1 MTMATLEAECP
12 DLLGLERKVGTMP
25 ENAFAPRAGLKV
37 WVGEGLVPAEQ
48 AVINVF
54 DHALL
59 YGDGVFEGIRIYH
72 GKIFKE
78 QEHIQRFF
86 ESAKVIRL
94 DLPISAERLS
104 RAMYDTIR
112 ANGASGDGYI
122 RLVVTRG
129 VGALGISIRRTA
141 NPTIIIIVDK
151 ISLYPVEVYERGL
164 HCIISSITRN
174 HVNALNPR
182 IKSLNYLNNVLAK
195 AEAHAAG
202 ADEAIMLGVDGHV
215 CECTGDNIFVVR
227 NGELLTPGTW
237 EGLLEGIT
245 RDVVMELARRRGIP
259 VRETSLVRHDLFVA
273 QEVFASGTAA
283 EIVPITD
290 ISGIPVGDGKPGRIT
305 KQLTEDFAAYRNAV

>member
-1 MTMATLEAECP
+1 MTTATMAV
-12 DLLGLERKVGTMP
+12 ERKVETMP
-25 ENAFAPRAGLKV
+25 ENPFAPRPGLKV

-48 AVINVF
+48 AVVNVF

-59 YGDGVFEGIRIYH
+59 YGDGIFEGIRIYH

-78 QEHIQRFF
+78 QQHIQRFF

-94 DLPISAERLS
+94 TLPMSPEQLS
-104 RAMYDTIR
+104 RAMYDTMR
-112 ANGASGDGYI
+112 ANGVSGDGYI

-151 ISLYPVEVYERGL
+151 ITLYPVEVYERGL

-202 ADEAIMLGVDGHV
+202 AEEAIMLGIDGHV

-245 RDVVMELARRRGIP
+245 RDVVMELARKRGIP

-273 QEVFASGTAA
+273 QEVFATGTAA

>member
-1 MTMATLEAECP
+1 MTTATMAV
-12 DLLGLERKVGTMP
+12 ERKVGTMP
-25 ENAFAPRAGLKV
+25 ENAFAPRQGLKV

-59 YGDGVFEGIRIYH
+59 YGDGIFEGIRIYH
-72 GKIFKE
+72 GRIFKE

-94 DLPISAERLS
+94 ELPMTAEEFS

-112 ANGASGDGYI
+112 ANGATGDGYV
-122 RLVVTRG
+122 RLVATRG

-151 ISLYPVEVYERGL
+151 ISIYPVEVYERGL

-245 RDVVMELARRRGIP
+245 RDVVMELARKRGIP

-273 QEVFASGTAA
+273 QEVFATGTAA
-283 EIVPITD
+283 EIVPITE
-290 ISGIPVGDGKPGRIT
+290 ISGIPIGNGKPGRIT
-305 KQLTEDFAAYRNAV
+305 KQLTEDFVAYRNTV

>member
-1 MTMATLEAECP
+1 MTTATMAV
-12 DLLGLERKVGTMP
+12 ERKVETMP
-25 ENAFAPRAGLKV
+25 ENPFAPRPGLKV

-48 AVINVF
+48 AVVNVF

-59 YGDGVFEGIRIYH
+59 YGDGIFAGIRIYH
-72 GKIFKE
+72 GKIFME
-78 QEHIQRFF
+78 QQHIQRFF

-94 DLPISAERLS
+94 TLPMSPEQLS
-104 RAMYDTIR
+104 RAMYDTMR
-112 ANGASGDGYI
+112 ANGVSGDGYI

-151 ISLYPVEVYERGL
+151 ITLYPVEVYERGL

-202 ADEAIMLGVDGHV
+202 ADEAIMLGIDGHV

-245 RDVVMELARRRGIP
+245 RDVVMELARKRGIP

-273 QEVFASGTAA
+273 QEVFATGTAA
-283 EIVPITD
+283 EIVPITE
-290 ISGIPVGDGKPGRIT
+290 ISGIPVGEGKPGRIT
-305 KQLTEDFAAYRNAV
+305 KQLTEDFAAYRNAG

>member
-1 MTMATLEAECP
+1 MAV
-12 DLLGLERKVGTMP
+12 ERKVETMP
-25 ENAFAPRAGLKV
+25 ENPFAPRPGLKV

-48 AVINVF
+48 AVVNVF

-59 YGDGVFEGIRIYH
+59 YGDGIFEGIRIYH

-78 QEHIQRFF
+78 QQHIQRFF

-94 DLPISAERLS
+94 TLPMSPEQLS
-104 RAMYDTIR
+104 RAMYDTMR
-112 ANGASGDGYI
+112 ANGVSGDGYI

-151 ISLYPVEVYERGL
+151 ITLYPVEVYERGL

-202 ADEAIMLGVDGHV
+202 ADEAIMLGIDGHV

-237 EGLLEGIT
+237 EALLEGIT
-245 RDVVMELARRRGIP
+245 RDVVMELARKRGIP

-273 QEVFASGTAA
+273 QEVFATGTAA
-283 EIVPITD
+283 EIVPITE

-305 KQLTEDFAAYRNAV
+305 KQLMEGFLAYRNAI

>member
-1 MTMATLEAECP
+1 MTTTTMAVK
-12 DLLGLERKVGTMP
+12 RKVETMP
-25 ENAFAPRAGLKV
+25 ENPFAPRPGLKV

-48 AVINVF
+48 AVVNVF

-59 YGDGVFEGIRIYH
+59 YGDGIFEGIRIYH

-78 QEHIQRFF
+78 QQHIQRFF

-94 DLPISAERLS
+94 ALPMSPEQLS
-104 RAMYDTIR
+104 RAMYDTMR
-112 ANGASGDGYI
+112 ANGVSGDGYI

-151 ISLYPVEVYERGL
+151 ITLYPAEVYERGL

-202 ADEAIMLGVDGHV
+202 AEEAIMLGIDGHV

-237 EGLLEGIT
+237 EALLEGIT
-245 RDVVMELARRRGIP
+245 RDVVMELARKRGIP

-273 QEVFASGTAA
+273 QEVFATGTAA

>member
-1 MTMATLEAECP
+1 MTTATMAV
-12 DLLGLERKVGTMP
+12 ERKVGTMP
-25 ENAFAPRAGLKV
+25 ENAFAPRPGLKV
-37 WVGEGLVPAEQ
+37 WVGEGIVPAEQ

-59 YGDGVFEGIRIYH
+59 YGDGIFEGIRIYH

-78 QEHIQRFF
+78 REHLQRFS
-86 ESAKVIRL
+86 ESAKAIRL
-94 DLPISAERLS
+94 ELPLTAEELS

-112 ANGASGDGYI
+112 ANGVTGDGYI
-122 RLVVTRG
+122 RLIATRG

-151 ISLYPVEVYERGL
+151 ISLYPAEVYQRGL
-164 HCIISSITRN
+164 HCIISSVTRN

-202 ADEAIMLGVDGHV
+202 ADEAIMLGIDGHV

-245 RDVVMELARRRGIP
+245 RDVVMELARKRGIP

-290 ISGIPVGDGKPGRIT
+290 ISGIAVGDGKPGRIT
-305 KQLTEDFAAYRNAV
+305 KQLTEDFAAYRNVD

>member
-1 MTMATLEAECP
+1 MAVK
-12 DLLGLERKVGTMP
+12 RKVETMP
-25 ENAFAPRAGLKV
+25 ENAFAPRPGLKV

-48 AVINVF
+48 AVVNVF

-59 YGDGVFEGIRIYH
+59 YGDGIFEGIRIYH

-78 QEHIQRFF
+78 QQHIQRFF

-94 DLPISAERLS
+94 DLPMSAERLS
-104 RAMYDTIR
+104 RAMYDTMR
-112 ANGASGDGYI
+112 ANGVSGDGYI

-141 NPTIIIIVDK
+141 NPTIIIIVDT
-151 ISLYPVEVYERGL
+151 ISLYPAEVYERGL

-202 ADEAIMLGVDGHV
+202 ADEAIMLGSDGHV

-237 EGLLEGIT
+237 EALLEGIT
-245 RDVVMELARRRGIP
+245 RDVVMELARKRGIP

-290 ISGIPVGDGKPGRIT
+290 ISGIPVGAGKPGRIT